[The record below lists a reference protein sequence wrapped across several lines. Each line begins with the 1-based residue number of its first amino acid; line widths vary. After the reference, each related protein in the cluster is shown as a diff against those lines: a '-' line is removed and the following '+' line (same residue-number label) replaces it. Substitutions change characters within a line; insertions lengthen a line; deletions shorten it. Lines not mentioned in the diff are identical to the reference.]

1 MLDDLRTIRS
11 QWLDFHAIEKECED
25 LLQEM
30 DVVSGM
36 IKALVNENASCEIP
50 QAAYTERYN
59 ALVNRFEKS
68 QSRYDELQ
76 RLKERRQIQ
85 ADEISGCLFALYELD
100 LLELEFND
108 ALWNTVI
115 RQVVVYN
122 DGQLVFH
129 FKTGHEISVK
139 I

>member
-1 MLDDLRTIRS
+1 M
-11 QWLDFHAIEKECED
+11 
-25 LLQEM
+25 
-30 DVVSGM
+30 VSSAK
-36 IKALVNENASCEIP
+36 ILYFFIQYENASMEMS
-50 QAAYTERYN
+50 QAAYTNRYS

-76 RLKERRQIQ
+76 QLKERRQMQ

-100 LLELEFND
+100 TLELKFND
-108 ALWNTVI
+108 VLWNTVI
-115 RQVVVYN
+115 RHVTVYN
-122 DGQLVFH
+122 DEHLVFH